1 MNIYSERNVTR
12 VSKGVPMRK
21 FLCLAVSL
29 AFLSMVYP
37 GCAGMEQTARDRP
50 KTTIGA
56 GAGVLGGAV
65 VGGLIGGKRGALI
78 GGLLGG
84 LAGGAIGNYLD
95 EQEKDRAQTS
105 TEYGY
110 SPAQGTRLKI
120 ETVQANPAT
129 LSPGETV
136 NINMTYAVLTPS
148 ENQQVL
154 VKETREIL
162 LKGKS
167 VGKTS
172 IEISREG
179 GTWKSTVP
187 ITLPVNAT
195 PGQYRVI
202 ASIESTTTGTDR
214 LETIF
219 RVQP

>member
-1 MNIYSERNVTR
+1 M
-12 VSKGVPMRK
+12 KK

-29 AFLSMVYP
+29 AFLSAVYP
-37 GCAGMEQTARDRP
+37 GCAGVEQTARDRP
-50 KTTIGA
+50 NTTIGA

-65 VGGLIGGKRGALI
+65 VGGLIGGKKGALI

-84 LAGGAIGNYLD
+84 LAGGAIGHYID
-95 EQEKDRAQTS
+95 EQEKDRARTS
-105 TEYGY
+105 REYSY
-110 SPAQGTRLKI
+110 SPAQGTRLKM
-120 ETVQANPAT
+120 ETVRANPAN

-162 LKGKS
+162 FNDKS
-167 VGKTS
+167 MGKTS

-187 ITLPVNAT
+187 ITLPATAT

-202 ASIESTTTGTDR
+202 GSIESPSVGTDR
-214 LETIF
+214 LETLF